1 MKQDER
7 EILLNKLAEANR
19 LIKAMKRE
27 RDDAFLRLEE
37 CEKRIRQAETA
48 DRMKSFFLAG
58 MSHEIRTPLNAIEGF
73 SRIIAETESLE
84 ERMKF
89 LEIIENNSA
98 RLNCLIT
105 DILDLSR
112 MESGEISIKKQ
123 ETNLSKL
130 CHDVKK
136 IFKFKCPDSVKLI
149 CSEPTISVMLNTD
162 TNRLTQILSNLIN
175 NALKHT
181 AKGSITFGY
190 RLINQSQYVEF
201 YVADTGTGISPNDI
215 NDIFSLYTS
224 KDAETLNNGHGLGL
238 TICKIIVEKLGG
250 QIEVDSTLGEGSTF
264 RFTLPFDGSLGGK
277 SRPLGTT
284 TGSHTLRM
292 MAAGG
297 HMKLIMVVEDEDSNY
312 ELLKNVLAKRYRLV
326 RAKNGIEAVTM
337 NEDEKPDLIL
347 MDIRMPEMNGLDA
360 TRIIKEVNSD
370 TPIIALSAYAFD
382 TNIKEA
388 KMAGCDEF
396 MTKPIQIKDLT
407 DMISKYL
414 NE

>member
-7 EILLNKLAEANR
+7 EILLSKLAEASR
-19 LIKAMKRE
+19 LVNIVKRE
-27 RDDAFLRLEE
+27 RDEAYMKLEE
-37 CEKRIRQAETA
+37 CEKKIRQVETA

-73 SRIIAETESLE
+73 SRIIAETESQE

-112 MESGEISIKKQ
+112 MESGEISIRKQ

-181 AKGSITFGY
+181 VKGSITFGY

-250 QIEVDSTLGEGSTF
+250 QIEVESPLGEGSTF

-277 SRPLGTT
+277 SRPFGTT

-292 MAAGG
+292 MASGG

-360 TRIIKEVNSD
+360 TRIIKEVNST

-382 TNIKEA
+382 TNIMEA
-388 KMAGCDEF
+388 KAAGCDEF